1 MPDERTNNGRRSTD
15 ALFSKG
21 VKIAGGLGTFALI
34 LVTLAFKIYAQMIDF
49 PQVKTDVN
57 DLKSS
62 VPVILTMTCVLYQ
75 DAHPTTVPVL
85 CDQAIRRAPR

>member
-1 MPDERTNNGRRSTD
+1 MPDERTNNGRRSAD

-21 VKIAGGLGTFALI
+21 AKVAGGVGTFVLI
-34 LVTLAFKIYAQMIDF
+34 TLTLAFKLYSQMQDA
-49 PQVKTDVN
+49 PQVKADV
-57 DLKSS
+57 DELKRS

-85 CDQAIRRAPR
+85 CDQAIRRAK